1 MLCPTWV
8 YAEQSVRLSVNAE
21 LYSEP
26 VSVHAFLDDWET
38 SNLKKGKNAFA
49 SGKMKLE
56 TQKDNWTLGW
66 VWSYDYPHNVVN
78 DGVEILNC
86 TTDKYCNHLVPA
98 VYPTPFYETLMCLF
112 L

>member
-38 SNLKKGKNAFA
+38 SNLKKGKNN
-49 SGKMKLE
+49 GLRK
-56 TQKDNWTLGW
+56 
-66 VWSYDYPHNVVN
+66 
-78 DGVEILNC
+78 
-86 TTDKYCNHLVPA
+86 
-98 VYPTPFYETLMCLF
+98 
-112 L
+112 